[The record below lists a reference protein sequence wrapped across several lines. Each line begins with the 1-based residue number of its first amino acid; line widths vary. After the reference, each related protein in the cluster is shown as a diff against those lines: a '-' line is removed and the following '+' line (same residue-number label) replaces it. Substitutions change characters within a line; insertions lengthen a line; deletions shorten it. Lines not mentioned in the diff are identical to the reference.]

1 MIQLPAIIGM
11 LTQEELLAFTGPPNE
26 SVQLSRTAVRRIFE
40 ENINYSPM
48 EMDYKVGE
56 AMQGNDKFRSMT
68 PTST

>member
-1 MIQLPAIIGM
+1 M

-56 AMQGNDKFRSMT
+56 VKQSRVVIESHPKLSLDLL
-68 PTST
+68 